1 LRNAVEHAVVLCR
14 GGQLLP
20 EHLPRTGITALTDKF
35 GNSNPDLPA
44 ALSQWI
50 DQQLPGQPEDLYAQ
64 AIRMLDSLLLPEI
77 LSRTGQNRTAAAR
90 ILGMDRTTLR
100 SRLRELDPIGE
111 AD

>member
-1 LRNAVEHAVVLCR
+1 M
-14 GGQLLP
+14 
-20 EHLPRTGITALTDKF
+20 TTSTDSL
-35 GNSNPDLPA
+35 GSGTPDLST

-50 DQQLPGQPEDLYAQ
+50 DQQLLEQPEDLYAR
-64 AIRMLDSLLLPEI
+64 AIRVLDSLLLPEI

-100 SRLRELDPIGE
+100 SRLRELDPTGE